1 MTGTG
6 KIRVIIVDDIAE
18 TRENI
23 RKLLQ
28 FENDIEVVGIG
39 RTGKEGIDLSKEVKP
54 DVVLMDI
61 NMPDMD
67 GIKATEQ
74 IRKVLPFLQIII
86 LSVQNDPNYMRGAM
100 QAGACDFLAKPPTV
114 DELTAAIRRAGK
126 IAVEEKA
133 KSAQIGAQSSG
144 AGSAFTPGVAPG
156 RNGKIITIYSPKG
169 GAGCTTLVTNLAVA
183 LQTEETPVCIVDGNL
198 QFGDVAIFM
207 NEQSKFSVVDLAPRS
222 MEADLEMVENLLI
235 KHSASGVK
243 ILAAPQR
250 PEYAENVNG
259 EQFGKMLEVMRRFF
273 AYVIVDT
280 SSWLTEI
287 TLSAM
292 DITDILILLTTQDI
306 PAIKNA
312 RIFLDVADAMDIN
325 RKRILFTMNRFD
337 KRIGITPEK
346 IGENF
351 KQEVVGVIPFDDRTV
366 IFSVNRGVPFIL
378 NNKTTPIAKAVLD
391 LAALVQKRLTELD
404 APEAPAADVKGIK
417 KKPFGS

>member
-1 MTGTG
+1 MAGTG

-28 FENDIEVVGIG
+28 FENDVEVIGIG
-39 RTGKEGIDLSKEVKP
+39 RTGKEGIDLAKEVKP

-74 IRKVLPFLQIII
+74 IRKVLPFVQIII

-100 QAGACDFLAKPPTV
+100 QAGACDFLAKPPSV
-114 DELTAAIRRAGK
+114 DELTSAIRRAGR
-126 IAVEEKA
+126 ISIEEKA
-133 KSAQIGAQSSG
+133 KSTQAVNQSTTSG
-144 AGSAFTPGVAPG
+144 TGFPVGNLPG
-156 RNGKIITIYSPKG
+156 RNGKIITVYSPKG
-169 GAGCTTLVTNLAVA
+169 GTGCTTLVTNLAVA
-183 LQTEETPVCIVDGNL
+183 LHTEDTPVCIVDGNL

-235 KHSASGVK
+235 KHAASGVK
-243 ILAAPQR
+243 ILAAPHR

-292 DITDILILLTTQDI
+292 DITDILVLLTTQDI

-325 RKRILFTMNRFD
+325 RRRILFTMNRFD

-366 IFSVNRGVPFIL
+366 IFAVNRGIPFLL
-378 NNKTTPIAKAVLD
+378 NNKTTPIARSVMD
-391 LAALVQKRLTELD
+391 LAGVIQKRLTELD
-404 APEAPAADVKGIK
+404 SPEAPAVDVKGIK
-417 KKPFGS
+417 KKTL